1 MAESWH
7 LLVSLVADAL
17 CTRKKYMSELTKS
30 CTDGSV
36 ACVASVSSGRE
47 TNSFSWPRENRASAK
62 KKIGVGGGRGGE
74 EKETL
79 ADKPLN
85 YENSS

>member
-1 MAESWH
+1 
-7 LLVSLVADAL
+7 
-17 CTRKKYMSELTKS
+17 MSELTKS

-62 KKIGVGGGRGGE
+62 KKIGGGGGERGGE

-79 ADKPLN
+79 ADKPLIMKTPVSPRTGSLIARL
-85 YENSS
+85 EIFD

>member
-1 MAESWH
+1 
-7 LLVSLVADAL
+7 
-17 CTRKKYMSELTKS
+17 MSELTKS

-36 ACVASVSSGRE
+36 ACVASVSRGRE
-47 TNSFSWPRENRASAK
+47 ANSFSWPRENRASAK
-62 KKIGVGGGRGGE
+62 KNWGGGGGGE

-85 YENSS
+85 YENSR